1 MNLQKK
7 RIGFGLLL
15 ACVLTLASVA
25 QGAAVNTE
33 RFRES
38 GRIDSVDFK
47 TMLIVISEK
56 TSKLQPATRVYS
68 ATGASVP
75 LSAVRRGAEVKY
87 NLSTPGPDRIPVV
100 REMLL
105 VSPR

>member
-1 MNLQKK
+1 MTRPKK
-7 RIGFGLLL
+7 RICSALFLTAVL
-15 ACVLTLASVA
+15 ALTSMAYGASV
-25 QGAAVNTE
+25 NTQ

-38 GRIDSVDFK
+38 GRVDSVDFK
-47 TMLIVISEK
+47 TMLIVIGEK
-56 TSKLQPATRVYS
+56 TNRLQPATRVYS

-75 LSAVRRGAEVKY
+75 LSAIRRGAEVQY

-105 VSPR
+105 GSPK